1 MLRSFEIALQFLT
14 TFKVRLEPPPS
25 LNEAAQSAWAFPVIG
40 GVIGIILAVAY
51 ALLDGHLPSILCAIV
66 VVGLWVVITG
76 GLHLDG
82 WTDCWDALPASVSP
96 ERRFEILKDSRL
108 GTFGAVGLVF
118 LLAVKVGAVAQA
130 DFRPML
136 LLLAPVAGRAIMLL
150 VVFGSPHRLEGMGA
164 IFLGELDRRM
174 LGWVA
179 ILGLGPA
186 ILGGWQ
192 AIVAV
197 GGAYLGAL
205 LFRRFAESRLKA
217 INGDVIGAVC
227 ELSEALV
234 LLIGCL
240 RW

>member
-14 TFKVRLEPPPS
+14 TFKVRVEPAPS
-25 LNEAAQSAWAFPVIG
+25 LQEAAQSAWAFPVVG
-40 GVIGIILAVAY
+40 GLIGIILAAAY
-51 ALLDGHLPSILCAIV
+51 FLLHEHLPSFLCAIV
-66 VVGLWVVITG
+66 VVGLWAVITG

-82 WTDCWDALPASVSP
+82 WTDCCDALPASVSP

-118 LLAVKVGAVAQA
+118 LLAVKAGAVAQA
-130 DFRPML
+130 DFQPML
-136 LLLAPVAGRAIMLL
+136 LFFAPLAGRAIMLL
-150 VVFGSPHRLEGMGA
+150 AVYRSHRGVEGMGA
-164 IFLGELDRRM
+164 LFLTELDGRM
-174 LGWVA
+174 VAWAA

-186 ILGGWQ
+186 IFGGWH
-192 AIVAV
+192 AILAV

-205 LFRRFAESRLKA
+205 LFRRFAESRLNA
-217 INGDVIGAVC
+217 VNGDVIGAIC

>member
-14 TFKVRLEPPPS
+14 TFKVRLEPAPS
-25 LNEAAQSAWAFPVIG
+25 LQEAAQSAWAFPVVG
-40 GVIGIILAVAY
+40 GVIGVILVAAY
-51 ALLDGHLPSILCAIV
+51 SLLQGHLPAFLCAIV
-66 VVGLWVVITG
+66 VVGLWTVITG

-118 LLAVKVGAVAQA
+118 LLAVKVGAVAYA
-130 DFRPML
+130 DFPPML
-136 LLLAPVAGRAIMLL
+136 LFLAPVAGRAIMLL
-150 VVFGSPHRLEGMGA
+150 AVYRSPHRLEGMGA
-164 IFLGELDRRM
+164 MFVPELNGRVV
-174 LGWVA
+174 GWAA

-186 ILGGWQ
+186 IFGGWH
-192 AIVAV
+192 AILAVA
-197 GGAYLGAL
+197 GAYLGAL
-205 LFRRFAESRLKA
+205 LFRRFAESRLNA
-217 INGDVIGAVC
+217 INGDVIGAIC

-234 LLIGCL
+234 LLIGCV